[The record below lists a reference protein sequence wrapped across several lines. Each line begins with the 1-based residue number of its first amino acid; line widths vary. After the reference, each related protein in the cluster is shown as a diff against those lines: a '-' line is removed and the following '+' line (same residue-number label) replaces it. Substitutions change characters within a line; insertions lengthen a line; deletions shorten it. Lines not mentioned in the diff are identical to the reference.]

1 MSYLIYGA
9 YGYTGTL
16 IAHRAVEAGHEPIL
30 AGRDSERLDRI
41 ASTLDLPAES
51 VRLDAPGRLQGVL
64 NEVEA
69 VVHCAGPFVHTVGPM
84 VAACL
89 ETGTH
94 YLDITGEIPVFE
106 ALADRGAQA
115 EEKGVM
121 LLPGIGFD
129 VVPTDCLARSL
140 SESMPE
146 AETLELAV
154 YGSGGLSKGTLK
166 SVVEHADTGGRVR
179 REGRIVEVPLG
190 WTTRTVDFG
199 DRPRTVV
206 SIPWG
211 DLVTAHHSTGIPNIT
226 VYVALPPLGRLAF
239 RLGEYL
245 KDVLGWRP
253 VKTLLQ
259 RGIERWMDDPSAE
272 TRRKGRTRVWASVRE
287 ASGER
292 RTARLTGPEAYTFTA
307 RSAVAAAEHVTNG
320 TAPSGFQTPSTA
332 FGASFV
338 REIEGVEVER
348 TEE

>member
-30 AGRDSERLDRI
+30 AGRDADRLDRV
-41 ASTLDLPAES
+41 ASQFDVPAEV

-69 VVHCAGPFVHTVGPM
+69 VVHCAGPFVNTVGPM
-84 VAACL
+84 AAACL

-106 ALADRGAQA
+106 ALADREAQA
-115 EEKGVM
+115 EERGVM

-129 VVPTDCLARSL
+129 VVPTDCLARLL
-140 SESMPE
+140 SEEMPD

-166 SVVEHADTGGRVR
+166 SVIEHAGTGGRVR
-179 REGRIVEVPLG
+179 REGRIVKVPLG
-190 WTTRTVDFG
+190 WATRTVEFG

-211 DLVTAHHSTGIPNIT
+211 DLVTANHSTGIPNIT

-245 KDVLGWRP
+245 KDVLAWRP
-253 VKTLLQ
+253 VKTLFQ
-259 RGIERWMDDPSAE
+259 RGIERWMDNPSAE
-272 TRRKGRTRVWASVRE
+272 TREKGHTRVWASVRKDT
-287 ASGER
+287 GER
-292 RTARLTGPEAYTFTA
+292 QTARLTGPEAYTFTA
-307 RSAVAAAEHVTNG
+307 RTAVAAAEHVMGG
-320 TAPSGFQTPSTA
+320 TAPAGFQTPSTA

-338 REIEGVEVER
+338 DEIDGVEVER
-348 TEE
+348 IGE